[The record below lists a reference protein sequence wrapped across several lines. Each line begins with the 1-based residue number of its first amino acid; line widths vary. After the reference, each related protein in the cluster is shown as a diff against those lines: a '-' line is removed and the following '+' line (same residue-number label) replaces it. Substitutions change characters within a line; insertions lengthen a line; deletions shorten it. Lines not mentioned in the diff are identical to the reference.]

1 MTLGIN
7 TQIADGSSFLPQ
19 IRYNVDAGRLF
30 QIDRTQDAAGNWQTL
45 PIELGAGFAAVF
57 DFGSIETGWMLFA
70 AGMAPSWQM
79 VPFGQPLGER
89 PTPEHKHGFRM
100 HVWNPKIGL
109 RELASASK
117 TLVDAV
123 DEIHTLFER
132 APEAQQGLLPVVKY
146 TGATYIPPRGAAS
159 KPRFRPQFEITKWIP
174 RGAEFGERTVPVPAP
189 RMAASV
195 ASNWPAQQEQRPVS
209 QGVTLAPQLGSQG
222 MTASGASNPSASGAS
237 NPSAS
242 GASNPSVNASLR
254 SARHVPPPVL
264 PAGGVDEWGGPVAA
278 STARTRLVPAG
289 GDLDDEIPF

>member
-159 KPRFRPQFEITKWIP
+159 KPRFRPQFEIVKWIP
-174 RGAEFGERTVPVPAP
+174 RGQEFGERTVPVPAP
-189 RMAASV
+189 LMSQMGQQGVVGPASQQGV
-195 ASNWPAQQEQRPVS
+195 GILPAQQRVVT
-209 QGVTLAPQLGSQG
+209 QGVTLAPSGLAAA
-222 MTASGASNPSASGAS
+222 ASGASNVSVGAG
-237 NPSAS
+237 
-242 GASNPSVNASLR
+242 GAR

-264 PAGGVDEWGGPVAA
+264 PAGAVWDEWGGPAA
-278 STARTRLVPAG
+278 STASNRLEPAG

>member
-1 MTLGIN
+1 
-7 TQIADGSSFLPQ
+7 
-19 IRYNVDAGRLF
+19 
-30 QIDRTQDAAGNWQTL
+30 
-45 PIELGAGFAAVF
+45 
-57 DFGSIETGWMLFA
+57 MLFA

-159 KPRFRPQFEITKWIP
+159 KPRFRPQFEIVKWIA
-174 RGAEFGERTVPVPAP
+174 RGQEFGERTVPVPAP
-189 RMAASV
+189 LMSQMGQQGVV
-195 ASNWPAQQEQRPVS
+195 APAAQQQPVT
-209 QGVTLAPQLGSQG
+209 QGVTLAP
-222 MTASGASNPSASGAS
+222 SGLAAAQRG
-237 NPSAS
+237 
-242 GASNPSVNASLR
+242 
-254 SARHVPPPVL
+254 ARHVPPPVL
-264 PAGGVDEWGGPVAA
+264 PAGAVWDEWGGAAA
-278 STARTRLVPAG
+278 STASNRLVPAG